1 MSSLSSKCGEC
12 VRTGKK
18 CEPAEPVVNFS
29 AIDKAME
36 RLEREEERAEQA
48 QEAAVHAQEA
58 AVQQLRLSQAKLRR
72 LRKQK
77 RFLRDREQKM
87 FDKGLADVEELER
100 LEDLEKAAEVGKMA
114 ASVQNSD
121 EFSSA
126 LSPGTLS
133 WLDQTTGDFE
143 FADTAS

>member
-29 AIDKAME
+29 VIDKVME
-36 RLEREEERAEQA
+36 CLEREEEKAEQA
-48 QEAAVHAQEA
+48 NTAAWE
-58 AVQQLRLSQAKLRR
+58 QLRVLQAKLQQ

-77 RFLRDREQKM
+77 QFLKDCEQKM
-87 FDKGLADVEELER
+87 FDKGLADVEELEH
-100 LEDLEKAAEVGKMA
+100 LEDLEKAAEVEKLTA
-114 ASVQNSD
+114 VQNFN

-133 WLDQTTGDFE
+133 
-143 FADTAS
+143 